1 MKQTVLLL
9 FTILILSSAY
19 SQKVA
24 IGLFGGVSNYM
35 GDLTETVFLNETHP
49 SVGAFVKYN
58 ANPFVTFRFGITN
71 APLSGNDQ
79 NFQNIDAAK
88 VTRNLSFKSN
98 LLEAALIVELNLFGY
113 DVEDRRFSPYLF
125 GGVAGFYHNP
135 KALYQGEWIRLQ
147 PLGTEGQGTTIFT
160 DRKPY
165 SLYQLSIPM
174 GIGFKIG
181 MGSGITLAIE
191 GGARKT
197 FTDYIDDVSKTYVDA
212 NVLILENGEMAYN
225 LSNRTGEVNNGVPLD
240 LGNNDLR
247 GDSSTQDWYMM
258 AGLTISYTLGVP
270 MSSGGGRNKKGC
282 YDF

>member
-125 GGVAGFYHNP
+125 AGVAGFYHNP